1 VAEGVAVQKPQAA
14 QGLEQIRQWLAM
26 LVKTFRLTRFELCW
40 QVIDGD
46 HAAVHS

>member
-1 VAEGVAVQKPQAA
+1 
-14 QGLEQIRQWLAM
+14 M